1 MLHEGQQALRKN
13 AQKRNIATYTEDELL
28 GLFLGSLAS
37 NIVQETSL
45 PIDVMT
51 DTTSG
56 LDREREKRKR
66 KR

>member
-1 MLHEGQQALRKN
+1 MLHKGQQGIK
-13 AQKRNIATYTEDELL
+13 KKCTKCNIATYTEDELL

>member
-1 MLHEGQQALRKN
+1 MKGSKALRKN
-13 AQKRNIATYTEDELL
+13 AQKCNIATYTEDELL

-56 LDREREKRKR
+56 LDRKREKRKR